1 MDYEDYVCGDD
12 RVYDFESD
20 LFSNMATAE
29 PWDIEEEDEW
39 DPFSDWVYEGEF
51 TDTYDDYYN

>member
-12 RVYDFESD
+12 RIYDFESD
-20 LFSNMATAE
+20 LFSNMTTAE
-29 PWDIEEEDEW
+29 PWDVEEEDEW
-39 DPFSDWVYEGEF
+39 VDDKDWVYEGEF

>member
-12 RVYDFESD
+12 RIYDFESD

-29 PWDIEEEDEW
+29 PWDINEDDWIDDRDYEEQYVEMIDA
-39 DPFSDWVYEGEF
+39 
-51 TDTYDDYYN
+51 YNDLF

>member
-20 LFSNMATAE
+20 LFSNMAAAE
-29 PWDIEEEDEW
+29 PWDVGEDEW

>member
-1 MDYEDYVCGDD
+1 MDYENYVCGDD
-12 RVYDFESD
+12 RIYDFESD

-29 PWDIEEEDEW
+29 PWDVEDEW
-39 DPFSDWVYEGEF
+39 DPYSDWVYEGEF